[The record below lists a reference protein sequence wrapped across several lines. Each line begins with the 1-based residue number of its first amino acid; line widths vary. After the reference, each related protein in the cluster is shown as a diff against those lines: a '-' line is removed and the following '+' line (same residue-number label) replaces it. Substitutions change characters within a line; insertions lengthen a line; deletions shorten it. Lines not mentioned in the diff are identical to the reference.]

1 MSRMKGLSDREASW
15 VSRLIFQGIRRRVGQ
30 LAETWRI
37 AAHAPGLLLGW
48 ALHEL
53 AFERAQGVE
62 RRLRTL
68 AQLKAAVLIG
78 CPG

>member
-1 MSRMKGLSDREASW
+1 MSRMKGVTDREAGW
-15 VSRLIFQGIRRRVGQ
+15 ISRFIFRGIRRRVGR
-30 LAETWRI
+30 LSDSWRI
-37 AAHAPGLLLGW
+37 TAHAPGLLLGW

-53 AFERAQGVE
+53 AYERAHGVE

>member
-1 MSRMKGLSDREASW
+1 MARIPGVADREAGW
-15 VSRLIFQGIRRRVGQ
+15 LSRLIFRGIRRKVGR
-30 LAETWRI
+30 LGDTWRI

-48 ALHEL
+48 SLHEL
-53 AFERAQGVE
+53 AFDRARGVD
-62 RRLRTL
+62 RKLRTL

>member
-1 MSRMKGLSDREASW
+1 MARLSGVADHEASW
-15 VSRLIFQGIRRRVGQ
+15 MARLIFRGIRRRVGR
-30 LAETWRI
+30 LSDTWRI
-37 AAHAPGLLLGW
+37 AAHTPGLLLGW

-53 AFERAQGVE
+53 AFERARTVDQ
-62 RRLRTL
+62 RLRIL

>member
-1 MSRMKGLSDREASW
+1 MSRIPGVAEREAGW
-15 VSRLIFQGIRRRVGQ
+15 IPRLIFRGIGRRVGH
-30 LAETWRI
+30 LADTWKI

-53 AFERAQGVE
+53 AFERARRVE
-62 RRLRTL
+62 RRLGTL
-68 AQLKAAVLIG
+68 AQLKAAALIG

>member
-1 MSRMKGLSDREASW
+1 MSRIAGVADREAGW
-15 VSRLIFQGIRRRVGQ
+15 IARFVFRGVRRRVGR
-30 LAETWRI
+30 LTDTWRI

-53 AFERAQGVE
+53 AYERARRVD

-68 AQLKAAVLIG
+68 AQLETAVLVG